1 MAGLLQQGMNP
12 QQPAQAQPQQAP
24 PQQPPQQPQQE
35 GQQRNPM
42 AAPGEAKPMV
52 GALVERLLTFLYEK
66 GSDTVAQIL
75 EREGNISNLMG
86 EILGMIMVTVYNG
99 MAQKGKTIPPNVMVQ
114 AGMELSKAV
123 GEMAMEMG
131 RLPRENN
138 AEAIESAFM
147 LGLGKLGKNA
157 DQEAMSPEERQ
168 AYKQIVEALMSGRE
182 KAMGGGQPQGQPMQS
197 PQQPQGP
204 QGLMGGQPMNGGR

>member
-1 MAGLLQQGMNP
+1 MAGLLQ
-12 QQPAQAQPQQAP
+12 QAQPQQAP
-24 PQQPPQQPQQE
+24 PQQPPQQAPQQPQQE

-42 AAPGEAKPMV
+42 ASPSEAQPMV
-52 GALVERLLTFLYEK
+52 SALVDRLLAFLYEK
-66 GSDTVAQIL
+66 GADTVAQIL
-75 EREGNISNLMG
+75 EREGNIANLMG

-182 KAMGGGQPQGQPMQS
+182 KAMGGGQTQGQPMQS
-197 PQQPQGP
+197 PQQA
-204 QGLMGGQPMNGGR
+204 QGLMGGQSMNGGR

>member
-1 MAGLLQQGMNP
+1 
-12 QQPAQAQPQQAP
+12 
-24 PQQPPQQPQQE
+24 
-35 GQQRNPM
+35 
-42 AAPGEAKPMV
+42 
-52 GALVERLLTFLYEK
+52 
-66 GSDTVAQIL
+66 
-75 EREGNISNLMG
+75 
-86 EILGMIMVTVYNG
+86 MIMVTVYNG

-157 DQEAMSPEERQ
+157 DPEAMSPEERQ

-182 KAMGGGQPQGQPMQS
+182 KAMSGGQSQGQPMQG

>member
-1 MAGLLQQGMNP
+1 MAGLLQ
-12 QQPAQAQPQQAP
+12 QAQPQQAP
-24 PQQPPQQPQQE
+24 PQQPPQQAPQQPQQE

-42 AAPGEAKPMV
+42 ASPGEAKPMV
-52 GALVERLLTFLYEK
+52 SALVERLLTFLYEK
-66 GSDTVAQIL
+66 GADAVAQIL
-75 EREGNISNLMG
+75 EREGNIANLMG

-182 KAMGGGQPQGQPMQS
+182 KAMSGGQPQDQPMQS
-197 PQQPQGP
+197 PQQMEQPQSRQP
-204 QGLMGGQPMNGGR
+204 SQGLMGG